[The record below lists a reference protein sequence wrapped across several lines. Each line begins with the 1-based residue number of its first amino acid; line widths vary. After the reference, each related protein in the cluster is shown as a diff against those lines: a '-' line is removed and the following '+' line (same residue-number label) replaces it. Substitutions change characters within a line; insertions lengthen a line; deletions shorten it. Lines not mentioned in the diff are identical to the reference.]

1 MSIALV
7 FPGQGSQSVGMLAA
21 FAARY
26 AAVRE
31 GYDHASAA
39 LGFDL
44 WQLVAEGP
52 SERLNAT
59 EITQPAMLVAD
70 VVTARIWREEG
81 GTVAAVA
88 GHSLGEFAALV
99 CADVLDFE
107 DAVRLVHFR
116 GQAMQQAV
124 PQGIGAMAAVLG
136 IEDAELE
143 SVCRQAAQGE
153 VVEAVNYNT
162 PGQIVIA
169 GHVGAVQRALGLAK
183 QRGAKRAQLLPVS
196 VPAHS
201 SLMRAAAHRFEE
213 RLALIDVRAP
223 SCRYFSAVDAAEH
236 TDPQDIRATLVRQ
249 LASPV
254 RWSQTVTALL
264 RSVSTL
270 IESGPGKVLTSLNR
284 RIDRNAACFALED
297 PPALAA
303 ALALKHAPV
312 RVTVLDETFRAAGI
326 AGHGA
331 VWNAAEASST
341 EALMSS
347 LDGAGMLPTILVNNA
362 GIARDA
368 LILRMKSED
377 WEQTLAV
384 NLSAVFRLSKV
395 CLRRMLKER
404 HGRIINIGS
413 VIGAIGNAG
422 QVHYSAAKAGL
433 VGFTKALAREV
444 ATRNIT
450 VNTVAPGFIDTAM
463 TRALNEAQRSAYLAQ
478 IPAGRFGTAEEVAH
492 TVAFLASREA
502 GYITGQTLHVNG
514 GLYMG

>member
-1 MSIALV
+1 MLDSDVALV
-7 FPGQGSQSVGMLAA
+7 TG
-21 FAARY
+21 
-26 AAVRE
+26 
-31 GYDHASAA
+31 AS
-39 LGFDL
+39 
-44 WQLVAEGP
+44 
-52 SERLNAT
+52 R
-59 EITQPAMLVAD
+59 
-70 VVTARIWREEG
+70 
-81 GTVAAVA
+81 
-88 GHSLGEFAALV
+88 
-99 CADVLDFE
+99 
-107 DAVRLVHFR
+107 
-116 GQAMQQAV
+116 
-124 PQGIGAMAAVLG
+124 GIG
-136 IEDAELE
+136 
-143 SVCRQAAQGE
+143 
-153 VVEAVNYNT
+153 
-162 PGQIVIA
+162 
-169 GHVGAVQRALGLAK
+169 RA
-183 QRGAKRAQLLPVS
+183 
-196 VPAHS
+196 
-201 SLMRAAAHRFEE
+201 
-213 RLALIDVRAP
+213 I
-223 SCRYFSAVDAAEH
+223 
-236 TDPQDIRATLVRQ
+236 
-249 LASPV
+249 
-254 RWSQTVTALL
+254 
-264 RSVSTL
+264 
-270 IESGPGKVLTSLNR
+270 
-284 RIDRNAACFALED
+284 
-297 PPALAA
+297 
-303 ALALKHAPV
+303 ALALGGAGA
-312 RVTVLDETFRAAGI
+312 TVVGTATTSESAAGLTEAFREAGI

-341 EALMSS
+341 DSLMST

-478 IPAGRFGTAEEVAH
+478 IPAGRFGTPEEVAH